1 MIDPNGFELSTMSR
15 LLYSYLDRLP
25 GAVKYEETNG
35 QKKRIRKYSTHT
47 LRKTAATF
55 ALKEGADIRKVQAF
69 LAHEQVNTTQGYD
82 MREFSKREGISHV
95 LPM

>member
-1 MIDPNGFELSTMSR
+1 
-15 LLYSYLDRLP
+15 LDRLP
-25 GAVKYEETNG
+25 GAIKYEEKDGTR
-35 QKKRIRKYSTHT
+35 KRIRKYSTHT

-55 ALKEGADIRKVQAF
+55 ALKEGADIRKVQTF

-82 MREFSKREGISHV
+82 MRAFSKREGVSHV

>member
-1 MIDPNGFELSTMSR
+1 
-15 LLYSYLDRLP
+15 
-25 GAVKYEETNG
+25 V
-35 QKKRIRKYSTHT
+35 RKYLTHT

-55 ALKEGADIRKVQAF
+55 ALKESVDIRKVQMF

-82 MREFSKREGISHV
+82 LRGCSKRERVSHV